1 MPRKDHS
8 RTPAVD
14 ALRRTSWPAD
24 FEVAAYGG
32 SDGLQVVLV
41 ADLRNAFEVS
51 DGGWSASMARCGST
65 GTGRDFLVLVSPPA
79 RTERTSAPDV
89 PSGTSHNGMML
100 RRILSR
106 T

>member
-41 ADLRNAFEVS
+41 ADFRNAVS
-51 DGGWSASMARCGST
+51 CPGGARS
-65 GTGRDFLVLVSPPA
+65 
-79 RTERTSAPDV
+79 
-89 PSGTSHNGMML
+89 
-100 RRILSR
+100 ILAA
-106 T
+106 

>member
-14 ALRRTSWPAD
+14 ALRPTSWPAD

-32 SDGLQVVLV
+32 NDGLQVVLV

-51 DGGWSASMARCGST
+51 DSGWSASTARCGST
-65 GTGRDFLVLVSPPA
+65 GTGRDFLVLVSHQLVQSAQAPQTSLPA
-79 RTERTSAPDV
+79 PRTI
-89 PSGTSHNGMML
+89 G
-100 RRILSR
+100 
-106 T
+106 